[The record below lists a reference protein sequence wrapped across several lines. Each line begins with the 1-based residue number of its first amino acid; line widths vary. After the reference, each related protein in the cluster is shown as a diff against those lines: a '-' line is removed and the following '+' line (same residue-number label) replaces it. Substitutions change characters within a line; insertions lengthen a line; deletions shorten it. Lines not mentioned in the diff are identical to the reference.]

1 MMLLWPQ
8 KWCLILSKEFN
19 KEVHRDILDR
29 KYFWGLTSDYDIW
42 KRILCIVGYTKYS
55 FEAIII
61 NQAIFESLYKPFYQ
75 YESKQSYGRIHDCRF
90 HTKILQVFL
99 SHPELYV
106 LVERKLRTELTINLF
121 SITCGSYKIVEWV
134 SNLKDGL

>member
-29 KYFWGLTSDYDIW
+29 KYFWGLMSDYDIW
-42 KRILCIVGYTKYS
+42 KRFLCIVGYTKYS

-61 NQAIFESLYKPFYQ
+61 NQAIFESFY
-75 YESKQSYGRIHDCRF
+75 
-90 HTKILQVFL
+90 
-99 SHPELYV
+99 
-106 LVERKLRTELTINLF
+106 INL
-121 SITCGSYKIVEWV
+121 SINMNQSNHTDVFMIVAFIQNFASILAAFRVLCNCRKKTTYWPDHKLIF
-134 SNLKDGL
+134 NHKWFL